1 MNNAAWRPD
10 LLNNALQA
18 GHNKIEHTVILAVL
32 GTVVLWISARI
43 SIPFYPVPMTLQ
55 TLAVMLIGALLGWRL
70 GTATVL
76 LYLAEGAAGLPVFAG
91 TPERG
96 LGLAYMA
103 GPTGGYLLGF
113 VLAAMLVGWLAERGW
128 TRSIGRCILTM
139 CAANL
144 ALFVPGVLWLGVL
157 FGWSPQLL
165 DLGVTPFIPGAILKI
180 GLAVMC
186 LQALWN
192 FSAKRHS
199 H

>member
-1 MNNAAWRPD
+1 MNNTAWRPD
-10 LLNNALQA
+10 LLNGAFQG
-18 GHNKIEHTVILAVL
+18 GHNKVGYTIILAVL
-32 GTVVLWISARI
+32 GTVLLWISARI

-55 TLAVMLIGALLGWRL
+55 TLVVMLIGALLGWRL

-128 TRSIGRCILTM
+128 TRSIRRCILTM

-144 ALFVPGVLWLGVL
+144 ALFVPGVLWLGIL